1 MQTQGSHSLLYS
13 LYGFLL
19 IAVLVSAV
27 TDLRSRRIPN
37 LVTYPTVILALSVY
51 GLYAGLPGVFFS
63 LKGLGF
69 GFALL
74 LVPYLLGGM
83 GAGDVKLMAAVGSVL
98 GVRHT
103 FVVFLIIAVI
113 GGVAALAMLA
123 ARRQLLLTL
132 RQIVTSFQVFCSGAG
147 IAALKVD
154 RTKLQREG
162 IPYGA
167 VIACGTVVF
176 FVFQITA
183 GEGLPGIAI

>member
-1 MQTQGSHSLLYS
+1 MQTNGSQSLLFF
-13 LYGFLL
+13 LYGILL
-19 IAVLVSAV
+19 VAVLVSAV
-27 TDLRSRRIPN
+27 TDLRNRRIPN
-37 LVTYPTVILALSVY
+37 LVTYPTVILALLIY
-51 GLYAGLPGVFFS
+51 GLYAGLHGLLFS
-63 LKGLGF
+63 LKGLGLGF
-69 GFALL
+69 GLL
-74 LVPYLLGGM
+74 LIPYLLGGM
-83 GAGDVKLMAAVGSVL
+83 GAGDVKLMAAVGAVL
-98 GVRHT
+98 GVHHT

-113 GGVAALAMLA
+113 GGVTALAMLA
-123 ARRQLLLTL
+123 ARRELLVTF
-132 RQIVTSFQVFCSGAG
+132 RRIATSFQVFCSGAG